1 MLGLTTPA
9 PHWIRGWQRMRVR
22 LKGINRANV
31 KLAGGRVVT
40 YWYAW
45 RGGPRLPGKPGDP
58 EFVAAYNAA
67 IATKTAPTQG
77 TLRAILVAYQES
89 SEFTKLRSRT
99 QKDYRWH
106 IARIE
111 AKFATFPLAALAN
124 RRTRGIFKS
133 LAR

>member
-1 MLGLTTPA
+1 
-9 PHWIRGWQRMRVR
+9 MRVR

-89 SEFTKLRSRT
+89 SELRIPPMAT
-99 QKDYRWH
+99 LVQ
-106 IARIE
+106 ARDDPSHSGM
-111 AKFATFPLAALAN
+111 ATRAGVRAPLGEFGHLSVERFGQAQ
-124 RRTRGIFKS
+124 RSPST
-133 LAR
+133 